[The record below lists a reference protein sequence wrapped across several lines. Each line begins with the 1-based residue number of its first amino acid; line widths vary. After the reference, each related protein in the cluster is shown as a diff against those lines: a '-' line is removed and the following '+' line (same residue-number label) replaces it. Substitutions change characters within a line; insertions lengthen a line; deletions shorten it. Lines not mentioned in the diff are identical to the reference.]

1 MLKLRSALATRGRRA
16 RVWMGLGAIA
26 WMAVLLGGTAG
37 CGGNDGP
44 GTQPTIHHP
53 QDYLPTQVSGWEQAG
68 ETATGTTEA
77 ELEAEID
84 GGSEIYTSHGMR
96 EFAIA
101 AYAGSGS
108 QASATLDI
116 RIYEM
121 NTNQAALDL
130 YNDSRIVPSPIES
143 QPDVGS
149 VARLSSSLLGKAL
162 EFVRDAYYV
171 KVEVL
176 GASSEA
182 EARTQVEFFAGNIDQ
197 EMTQ

>member
-1 MLKLRSALATRGRRA
+1 MLKCRSAIAAHGRRVSA
-16 RVWMGLGAIA
+16 WMWIGALVWMPG
-26 WMAVLLGGTAG
+26 LLGGTIG
-37 CGGNDGP
+37 CGGDKGP

-68 ETATGTTEA
+68 VTVTGTTEA

-101 AYAGSGS
+101 SYAGSGS
-108 QASATLDI
+108 QAGATLGI
-116 RIYEM
+116 RIFEM

-130 YNDSRIVPSPIES
+130 YNDSRIIPSPIES
-143 QPDVGS
+143 QPDVGM

-162 EFVRDAYYV
+162 EFVRDDYFV

-182 EARTQVEFFAGNIDQ
+182 EARTQVQFFAGSIDQ